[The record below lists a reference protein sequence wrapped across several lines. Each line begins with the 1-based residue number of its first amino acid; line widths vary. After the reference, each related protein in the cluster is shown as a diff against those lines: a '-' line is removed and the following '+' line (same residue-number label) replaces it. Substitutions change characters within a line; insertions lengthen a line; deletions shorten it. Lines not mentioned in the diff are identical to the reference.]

1 MRKEKHCWKCQL
13 TKPTLEFYTNKSNKD
28 GYDGMCKECA
38 ILTSKERYDANK
50 QKERDRKKE
59 YYLNNR
65 DVIRQRQKET
75 NKERAKIWYDAN
87 REKHLARARVNYYIK
102 KGTLVKPDTCEDCG
116 ENTKDLEGHHEDYK
130 KQLEVNWICKNCHEK
145 RHHD

>member
-1 MRKEKHCWKCQL
+1 
-13 TKPTLEFYTNKSNKD
+13 
-28 GYDGMCKECA
+28 MCKECA